1 MDHVQGIDVEGDRL
15 WVSWVDR
22 TNKTGHVG
30 EFELSSGKLLRS
42 VEVHKGDRY
51 HPGGIALEGDSLW
64 LPVAEYKPNS
74 SSFIQRRNKHT
85 LALEAEFEVADH
97 IGCVAAMNGRVYGG
111 NWDARKIYEWSPA
124 GKLIS
129 KRDNPTGTRFQDMKA
144 ISGRLIGSGIRADA
158 GAIDW
163 LDPNDLRLFK
173 RIQTGK
179 TDRGVLF
186 THEGMA
192 ISEGRL
198 YLLPEDSPSR
208 LFIFSL
214 PI

>member
-97 IGCVAAMNGRVYGG
+97 IGCVAARMAAYTEG
-111 NWDARKIYEWSPA
+111 
-124 GKLIS
+124 
-129 KRDNPTGTRFQDMKA
+129 TGTP
-144 ISGRLIGSGIRADA
+144 GRSTN
-158 GAIDW
+158 GA
-163 LDPNDLRLFK
+163 R
-173 RIQTGK
+173 Q
-179 TDRGVLF
+179 
-186 THEGMA
+186 A
-192 ISEGRL
+192 S
-198 YLLPEDSPSR
+198 
-208 LFIFSL
+208 
-214 PI
+214 